1 VWGVAGVNDLSR
13 ATPDS
18 LLRAKVSVFRPFK
31 VLDREVKAGA
41 KDHERFVRALYE
53 VRISKGY
60 REVKD
65 RRGNRVY
72 ETFEDYCQKTIGY
85 TRRRVD
91 QLIQAADFE
100 KSDFSNPT
108 TLVPPES
115 PPIPDGKYRCI
126 VIDPPWPM
134 KKIARDERPTQVSID
149 YPTMT
154 IDEIRELPIPDL
166 ADDAGCHVYLW
177 TTHKQLPNALSLF
190 ESWSVRYQCVMTWVK
205 NVGFTPFSWMYST
218 EHVVFGRVGNLD
230 VERKGLRLDFSAKV
244 REHSRKPDEFY
255 SLVVQA
261 TPAPRIEMF
270 ARQER
275 EGFTTWG
282 SETDWFQP

>member
-1 VWGVAGVNDLSR
+1 MKEISR

-18 LLRAKVSVFRPFK
+18 SLRAKVAVFRPFK

-41 KDHERFVRALYE
+41 KDHEKFIRALYE

-60 REVKD
+60 REARD
-65 RRGNRVY
+65 RHGNRVY
-72 ETFEDYCQKTIGY
+72 KNFEDYCQKTVGY
-85 TRRRVD
+85 SHRHVNRLISEATIEFGFGTLDVPTTATIVD
-91 QLIQAADFE
+91 QESRQ
-100 KSDFSNPT
+100 
-108 TLVPPES
+108 VPA
-115 PPIPDGKYRCI
+115 GKYRCI

-154 IDEIRELPIPDL
+154 LDEIRDLPIPDL
-166 ADDAGCHVYLW
+166 ADDVGCHVYLW
-177 TTHKQLPNALSLF
+177 TTHKHLPNALSLF
-190 ESWSVRYQCVMTWVK
+190 ESWSVNYQCVMTWVK

-218 EHVVFGRVGNLD
+218 EHVLFGRVGSLG
-230 VERKGLRLDFSAKV
+230 VERKGLRLDFAAKV

-255 SLVVQA
+255 DLVVQA
-261 TPAPRIEMF
+261 TPAPRLEMF

-275 EGFTTWG
+275 DGFTAWG